1 MAAETERTA
10 SFNKCKTTKIIQSM
24 SQIITCVHAQSCP
37 IHRIPMD
44 CSPPGSSVHRIFQ
57 ARTLEWIPISSSR
70 GSFQPRDQTRF
81 LCLLYWQADSLPL
94 SQIII
99 KLNKN
104 KEHEIIREI
113 PKYLVNR
120 FLNKSQVKPKKEIEK
135 IYSIIRNF
143 KKHVSC
149 S

>member
-1 MAAETERTA
+1 MGADSIGFVGGILERERGNVAAETERTA

-57 ARTLEWIPISSSR
+57 ARTLEWVPISSSR

-104 KEHEIIREI
+104 KEHEIITQALGN
-113 PKYLVNR
+113 YSD
-120 FLNKSQVKPKKEIEK
+120 LNKSHHEATL
-135 IYSIIRNF
+135 F
-143 KKHVSC
+143 
-149 S
+149 